1 MPTNR
6 EKIEEWSKAYWL
18 LRFYQDFMFKLYFK
32 TEIVGM
38 EKLPPNT
45 TFIFAPNHQN
55 ALIDALAILT
65 LKHCWQPVFLARADI
80 FKKPLLSKILTFLKI
95 MPVYRIRD
103 GFENLLLNDRI
114 FLKTMDVIRNRNG
127 LVILPEGNHA
137 GFKYLRPL
145 KKGIARIAFQAED
158 AANGELNIHIVPVG
172 LEYSNYVRYRSK
184 LLVRIGEPFPV
195 KKYLDL
201 YRQNKAQA
209 YNAVIDELAER
220 MKAEMINIDDTE
232 HYDEYMLLLQL
243 YPRKKILDSG
253 LPKTQNQQ
261 FIISKELI
269 GWIEKL
275 NTNANPLY
283 DELMSNTRK
292 LKEKLAVNG
301 IRPHALPLRKFNAY
315 CLFWFIPLLI
325 IFSPVAL
332 YGFINHFIPIMVP
345 YLLSKKFQDVQFHSS
360 VRHAVGLLLLPL
372 VYLIQTLIVGIT
384 ASSFVTSLLY
394 LIFLPVSAVI
404 LFYWRRYCY
413 KVVGTARLSMF
424 KHRNPA
430 DVREID
436 ELHERVMKFMV
447 NR

>member
-6 EKIEEWSKAYWL
+6 ERIEEWSKAYWL
-18 LRFYQDFMFKLYFK
+18 LRFYQNFMFRLYFK

-65 LKHCWQPVFLARADI
+65 LKHSWQPVFLARADI

-103 GFENLLLNDRI
+103 GFENLSLNDRI
-114 FLKTMDVIRNRNG
+114 FQKTMDVIRNRNG

-195 KKYLDL
+195 KKYLEL

-209 YNAVIDELAER
+209 YNALIDELAER

-243 YPRKKILDSG
+243 YPRKKILDSK

-269 GWIEKL
+269 SWLDGLKAS
-275 NTNANPLY
+275 ANPLF

-292 LKEKLAVNG
+292 LKEKLALHG
-301 IRPHALPLRKFNAY
+301 IRPHALPLRKISAF

-325 IFSPVAL
+325 IFSPLAL
-332 YGFINHFIPIMVP
+332 YGFINHFIPIVVP

-372 VYLIQTLIVGIT
+372 VYLFQTIIIGIA
-384 ASSFVTSLLY
+384 ASSFTAALLY
-394 LIFLPVSAVI
+394 LISLPVSALV
-404 LFYWRRYCY
+404 LFCWRRYY
-413 KVVGTARLSMF
+413 FKVVGSVRLSMF
-424 KHRNPA
+424 KRRNTA
-430 DVREID
+430 GATEID
-436 ELHERVMKFMV
+436 ELYDRVMNLV
-447 NR
+447 LNR